1 MSFNVTKAKKFIDG
15 YSSIRKLTEEEKKS
29 LKILCQGAAIRFL
42 LTRVFDY
49 LNLTEGAIVKI
60 KDPVEYL
67 KRLEFHDN
75 VKNYQGLFFLIMEIK
90 IYTDGACVGN
100 PGPGGWA
107 AIILLENEK
116 KELFGGEKLTTNNRM
131 ELTAAIKALEYCAEQ
146 EGKQPSLKQIKIY
159 TDSTYV
165 KEGITVWINNW
176 EKNNWKTA
184 DKKNVKNVDLWKK
197 LKELVKSNQIEWN
210 WIKGHS
216 EDPMNDLA
224 DKLAKEATPI

>member
-1 MSFNVTKAKKFIDG
+1 MIIGKLKDMLDLSVNKYVID
-15 YSSIRKLTEEEKKS
+15 
-29 LKILCQGAAIRFL
+29 
-42 LTRVFDY
+42 V
-49 LNLTEGAIVKI
+49 
-60 KDPVEYL
+60 
-67 KRLEFHDN
+67 
-75 VKNYQGLFFLIMEIK
+75 
-90 IYTDGACVGN
+90 YTDGACLGN

-107 AIILLENEK
+107 AIVLVENEK

-131 ELTAAIKALEYCAEQ
+131 ELTAAIKALEYCNAQ
-146 EGKQPSLKQIKIY
+146 EGRQPSLKQIRIY

-197 LKELVKSNQIEWN
+197 LKELAKSNQIEWS

-216 EDPMNDLA
+216 DNPMNDLA